1 MRFTSIAPARW
12 ARVATAIVGVGMI
25 GAGSAAAQAV
35 CTPAASTPE
44 ARLLMYF
51 AGPLAFGSAT
61 APTTLGAREVAVVGE
76 LTYLPDPPAE
86 ISRSGGACGF
96 TKSEN
101 AGLAPVL
108 PRPRVAI
115 GLGRGLAVEASW
127 LPPVTVADATPH
139 LAGIALS
146 WATPVTL
153 PGGAALVLR
162 AHATIGGVDGPV
174 TCPRSELQTTNPAA
188 DCYGSIPSDD
198 TYDPNVRG
206 VEAMAHRSGDRW
218 GWLAGLGVNAV
229 APRFRVNFT
238 DQRGFTDRNL
248 VQVDLVRV
256 AGMIGVTWKVAPALT
271 ATAQVYSVP
280 QDATTIRTG
289 LAWRP

>member
-1 MRFTSIAPARW
+1 MLAALGLMCTSQ
-12 ARVATAIVGVGMI
+12 
-25 GAGSAAAQAV
+25 AAAQAV

-51 AGPLAFGSAT
+51 AGPLSFGT
-61 APTTLGAREVAVVGE
+61 VTGPVTLASREIAVIGE
-76 LTYLPDPPAE
+76 LTFLPDPPSE
-86 ISRSGGACGF
+86 IARSGGACGF

-101 AGLAPVL
+101 AGLSPLL
-108 PRPRVAI
+108 PRPRVAF
-115 GLGRGLAVEASW
+115 GLGRNLTIEASW

-139 LAGIALS
+139 LAGLALT
-146 WATPVTL
+146 WATPAAL
-153 PGGAALVLR
+153 PGGAGLAIRL
-162 AHATIGGVDGPV
+162 HTTIGGVDGPV
-174 TCPRSELQTTNPAA
+174 TCPRSALQTANPTG

-206 VEAMAHRSGDRW
+206 VEAIAHRAADRW
-218 GWLAGLGVNAV
+218 AWFAGLGLNA
-229 APRFRVNFT
+229 ASPRFRVNFT

-256 AGMIGVTWKVAPALT
+256 AGLAGVAWS
-271 ATAQVYSVP
+271 ATSAVRLAAEVYSVP
-280 QDATTIRTG
+280 QDATTIRAG